1 MTLRVPDVVAN
12 AAAACGA
19 GRWLRDLPR
28 LVADLEAEW
37 SVSVERP
44 YPHASE
50 AFVAEASLGDGT
62 PAVLKLLIPHD
73 VGDARHEITMLR
85 LAGGRGCAGLLR
97 HDASRG
103 ALLLERLGP
112 SLYELGR
119 PLSQRL
125 EILVATAETVWR
137 PAAGSGLPTGA
148 GKARRLADFVTTQWE
163 ELGHPCTEAAVDH
176 ALACAARRIAAH
188 DDERAVL
195 VHGDVHQLNALQV
208 PGRAM
213 FKLVDPDGLLA
224 EAECD
229 LGVMMRNDPVELLD
243 GDPRARARWLA
254 ERCGLD
260 ATAIWEWGVVERVTS
275 GLWCTRIDLQPLGLQ
290 MLMVADRLA
299 TL

>member
-12 AAAACGA
+12 AAAACGSDW
-19 GRWLRDLPR
+19 WLRYLPR

-37 SVSVERP
+37 SVSVGRP
-44 YPHASE
+44 YPQASE
-50 AFVAEASLGDGT
+50 ALVAEATLSDGT
-62 PAVLKLLIPHD
+62 PAVLKLLIPQD
-73 VGDARHEITMLR
+73 SAAARHEITMLR
-85 LAGGRGCAGLLR
+85 LAGGVGCVGLLR
-97 HDASRG
+97 HDAARG
-103 ALLLERLGP
+103 ALLLERLGA
-112 SLYELGR
+112 SLHELGR
-119 PLSQRL
+119 PLAQRL

-137 PAAGSGLPTGA
+137 PAAGLGLPTGA
-148 GKARRLADFVTTQWE
+148 DQARRLMDFVTTQWE

-208 PGRAM
+208 PGRAT
-213 FKLVDPDGLLA
+213 FRLVDPDGLLA

-229 LGVMMRNDPVELLD
+229 LGVMMRNDPMELLD
-243 GDPRARARWLA
+243 GDPWARARWLA

-275 GLWCTRIDLQPLGLQ
+275 GLRCTLIDLQPLGRQ
-290 MLMVADRLA
+290 MLMAADRIAAL
-299 TL
+299 

>member
-12 AAAACGA
+12 AAAAWGA
-19 GRWLRDLPR
+19 DRWLRDLPR

-62 PAVLKLLIPHD
+62 PAVLKLLIPRD
-73 VGDARHEITMLR
+73 VGDARHEITMLE
-85 LAGGRGCAGLLR
+85 LAGGRGCVGLLR
-97 HDASRG
+97 HDAAWG

-125 EILVATAETVWR
+125 EILVAAATVWR

-148 GKARRLADFVTTQWE
+148 DKARRLADFVATQWE

-243 GDPRARARWLA
+243 GDPWARARWLA

-275 GLWCTRIDLQPLGLQ
+275 GLWCTRIALQPLGLQ